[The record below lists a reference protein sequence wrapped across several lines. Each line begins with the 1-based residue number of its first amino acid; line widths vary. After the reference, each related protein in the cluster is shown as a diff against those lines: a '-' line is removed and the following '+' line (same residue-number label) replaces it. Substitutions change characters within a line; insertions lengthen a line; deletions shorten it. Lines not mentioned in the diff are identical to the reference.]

1 MNNVIQLKT
10 EPTAFMKKLNKLE
23 AFNRL
28 SELEHRLLRGDRID
42 FKEYFELYNIVFK
55 PQNKDENS
63 NVTIHPAMKRQNRL
77 RSLKIQKLQLM
88 MKGYSESEKDNK
100 DEDLLA
106 EVDRELFILDTK
118 INHFQ
123 KKWRMK

>member
-28 SELEHRLLRGDRID
+28 SELEHRLLRGNRID
-42 FKEYFELYNIVFK
+42 FKEYFELYNLVFK
-55 PQNKDENS
+55 AKYKND
-63 NVTIHPAMKRQNRL
+63 NVTIHPVMKRQNRL
-77 RSLKIQKLQLM
+77 RSLKIQKLKLM

-106 EVDRELFILDTK
+106 DVDRELSILDTK